1 MRQPISDTSGYAC
14 IKIAF
19 DSGSDATYYKLP
31 SVDGV
36 VAKAPESGA
45 RIRCYLGWTP
55 ATTTSEVLG
64 ILAKFQLLLSGHSC
78 GAISRSGDYQYKG
91 SGGREI
97 DPGLEAGRWSRA
109 LAGNSSGSSPYPLSV
124 WQYWVPPLHWV
135 CWPHAWW
142 SGFISFFFFFFFFS
156 KCKSFFIHSRSC
168 ASAFLIFFKFILEVL
183 KCSYVHVYSNKD
195 WIFAPFI
202 CRYSCALSL
211 PNSKL
216 SNQ

>member
-1 MRQPISDTSGYAC
+1 MRQAMRQPISDTSGYAC
-14 IKIAF
+14 IKTAF

-78 GAISRSGDYQYKG
+78 GAISRSGDNQYKS

-124 WQYWVPPLHWV
+124 WQYWVPLLHWA
-135 CWPHAWW
+135 CWPLARW
-142 SGFISFFFFFFFFS
+142 SGFFTFCFIS
-156 KCKSFFIHSRSC
+156 KCKSPFFIHSWSC
-168 ASAFLIFFKFILEVL
+168 ASALKKCFQIHSRDSAQSIFSFWKFTLEVYSQVL
-183 KCSYVHVYSNKD
+183 IHYVHVSSN
-195 WIFAPFI
+195 
-202 CRYSCALSL
+202 
-211 PNSKL
+211 
-216 SNQ
+216 